1 MQRRQDTLS
10 NATRS
15 QKNSIA
21 RQIPTLNSMSRLREL
36 QSDRLKFFSTLTQEY
51 GDIVR
56 IKLFFWPVI
65 IINHPSYIKHVLQEN
80 NHNYNKNVPIFNLFR
95 PILGNGLV
103 TNYGGENW
111 LRQRRLIQP
120 AFHRQRTA
128 AMGEMITHATQAM
141 LTHWESKS
149 RAQPLDVAE
158 EMMHLTLAMVGQ
170 TLFSMDINAQTNT
183 FGKAFS
189 AANAFLLEYF
199 DRPFPPLSVPTPRNR
214 RFKYNLRTLDKV
226 VYDILSQRRASKM
239 DNGDLLSMLMQA
251 TDEETGLGM
260 SDQQLRDE
268 VMTLLIAGHET
279 VANALA
285 WTWYLISQHPDVEQ
299 RLHSELDHVLAGRT
313 PTLEDLSQLSYTRMI
328 FEEAMRLYPPVW
340 IIMRKALQDDTLGDY
355 HLPARTYV
363 AWSTY
368 TLHRHPDFWE
378 RPEEFYPEH
387 FSAEN
392 VAQRPHHAY
401 LPFSHGPRICIG
413 SAFAMTEA
421 QLILATVAQR
431 YRLSL
436 VPGHPIEPQPLI
448 TLRPRHGVLMHLHRR
463 R

>member
-1 MQRRQDTLS
+1 LS
-10 NATRS
+10 NATHNR
-15 QKNSIA
+15 QNSRA
-21 RQIPTLNSMSRLREL
+21 KCIPALASMSRLREL
-36 QSDRLKFFSTLTQEY
+36 QSDRLQFFSTLTQEF
-51 GDIVR
+51 GDIVQV
-56 IKLFFWPVI
+56 KLFFWPVI
-65 IINHPSYIKHVLQEN
+65 IINHPDYIKHVLQEN
-80 NHNYNKNVPIFNLFR
+80 HRNYNKNVPIFNLFR

-111 LRQRRLIQP
+111 LRQRRLMQP

-128 AMGEMITHATQAM
+128 AMGEMITHSTQTM
-141 LTHWESKS
+141 LTHWDDV
-149 RAQPLDVAE
+149 AQTHKPLDVAQ
-158 EMMHLTLAMVGQ
+158 EMMHLTLDIVGR
-170 TLFSMDINAQTNT
+170 TLFSMDINANANT
-183 FGKAFS
+183 FGAAFED
-189 AANAFLLEYF
+189 ANAFLLQYF
-199 DRPFPPLSVPTPRNR
+199 NRPFPPLSVPTPGNR
-214 RFKYNLRTLDKV
+214 RFKHDLKTLDKV
-226 VYDILSQRRASKM
+226 VYDILRQRRESGV

-251 TDEETGLGM
+251 TDEETGQGM

-285 WTWYLISQHPDVEQ
+285 WAWYLISQHPDVEQ
-299 RLHSELDHVLAGRT
+299 RLHSELDQVLGGRT
-313 PTLEDLSQLSYTRMI
+313 PTLDDLAKLSYTRMV
-328 FEEAMRLYPPVW
+328 FEESMRLYPPVW
-340 IIMRKALQDDTLGDY
+340 IIMRKSIQDDTLGDY
-355 HLPARTYV
+355 YLPANTFV

-413 SAFAMTEA
+413 NVFAMTEA

-436 VPGHPIEPQPLI
+436 VPGHPIEPQPLM
-448 TLRPRHGVLMHLHRR
+448 TLRPRYGVLMNLQQR
-463 R
+463 